1 MSMKKRRKH
10 MKKTYMPR
18 LVPKISTSSKI
29 FIDKKTKMKHR
40 RNLKGICNDAV

>member
-1 MSMKKRRKH
+1 MKKS
-10 MKKTYMPR
+10 YMPR

-40 RNLKGICNDAV
+40 RNLKGMCDNAV

>member
-1 MSMKKRRKH
+1 MKKRRKR

-18 LVPKISTSSKI
+18 LVPKIRTSSKI

-40 RNLKGICNDAV
+40 RNLKGMCDNAV